1 MPVLCHVPFVLRGGN
16 VADFLNF
23 NGTVTRQTE
32 VTALWQIV
40 LYSNSEG
47 PSEVFCFTIRNC
59 LIPLLSIKPAK
70 VNSSAV
76 L

>member
-1 MPVLCHVPFVLRGGN
+1 MWLISLILMVQSQG
-16 VADFLNF
+16 
-23 NGTVTRQTE
+23 QTE

-47 PSEVFCFTIRNC
+47 PSEVFYITSRNC
-59 LIPLLSIKPAK
+59 LILMLSIKPVK